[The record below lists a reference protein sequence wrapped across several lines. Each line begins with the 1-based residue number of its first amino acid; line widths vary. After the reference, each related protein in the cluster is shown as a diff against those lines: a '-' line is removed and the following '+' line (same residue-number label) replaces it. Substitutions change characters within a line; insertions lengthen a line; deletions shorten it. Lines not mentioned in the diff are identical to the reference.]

1 MSAPTDVA
9 DVSMKSPSNPIA
21 QVSHTLSHF
30 DKSVPSPPS
39 ESRPEAR
46 HEKQVNLQEDPLH
59 LLRNQAPEAI
69 RLDEAETNRDWRNV
83 LGRKS
88 GVCIFRESIWRL
100 RVSSSNAASDSA
112 RCRLRCPPCGLRGR
126 TGFAAISAASAF
138 TMKSLADEVFVV
150 VELADASVEE
160 VATRA
165 EYAEG
170 ATLRT
175 LLSWETRSGA
185 AIARCRSAP
194 LQKAESTKGR
204 GSDVEH

>member
-1 MSAPTDVA
+1 
-9 DVSMKSPSNPIA
+9 
-21 QVSHTLSHF
+21 
-30 DKSVPSPPS
+30 
-39 ESRPEAR
+39 
-46 HEKQVNLQEDPLH
+46 
-59 LLRNQAPEAI
+59 
-69 RLDEAETNRDWRNV
+69 
-83 LGRKS
+83 
-88 GVCIFRESIWRL
+88 
-100 RVSSSNAASDSA
+100 
-112 RCRLRCPPCGLRGR
+112 
-126 TGFAAISAASAF
+126 
-138 TMKSLADEVFVV
+138 MKSLADEVFVV

-194 LQKAESTKGR
+194 LQKAEGTKGR